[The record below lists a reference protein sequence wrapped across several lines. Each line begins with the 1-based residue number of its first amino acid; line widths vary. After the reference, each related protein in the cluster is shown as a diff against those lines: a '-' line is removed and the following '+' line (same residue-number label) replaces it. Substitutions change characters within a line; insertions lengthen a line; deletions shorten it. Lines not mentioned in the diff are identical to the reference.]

1 VNSAGTSCA
10 PDELENPMRA
20 VVCRELTGVGGLE
33 YVSDWPEPQA
43 GPGEVVVEVKAA
55 ALNFPDLL
63 MIQGLYQERPPLP
76 FVVGTE
82 MSGVVTA
89 VGEGVQHLSV
99 GDRVV
104 SACGRTLAERVVAKA
119 GLVIPA
125 PRALDFPSAAGIC
138 ITYFTTMHAY
148 RQRAQLRPG
157 ETVLVLGA
165 AGGVGTTAVELGK
178 QFGAT
183 VIAAA
188 GSDAKLELVR
198 RLGADHVINYS
209 TQDLRERVKDI
220 TGGKGVDVVYDPVG
234 GALAEPALRSMAWNG
249 RYLVIGF
256 AGGDIPK
263 IPLNLPLLKGCSIVG
278 VFWGSFVQRE
288 RDAQRR
294 NVQELWELFEAGRLK
309 PVVGETHA
317 FAVYAAAFESL
328 ATRRA
333 QGKVVLLP

>member
-1 VNSAGTSCA
+1 
-10 PDELENPMRA
+10 MRA

-33 YVSDWPEPQA
+33 YVDNWPEPQA
-43 GPGEVVVEVKAA
+43 GPGEVLVDVKAA

-82 MSGVVTA
+82 MSGVVAA
-89 VGEGVQHLSV
+89 VGPGVTHFAP

-104 SACGRTLAERVVAKA
+104 AACGRTLAERVVAKA
-119 GLVIPA
+119 SLVIPA
-125 PRALDFPSAAGIC
+125 PKKLGFEAAAGIC
-138 ITYFTTMHAY
+138 ITYFTSMHALK
-148 RQRAQLRPG
+148 QRAQLNAG
-157 ETVLVLGA
+157 ETLLVLGA

-178 QFGAT
+178 QMGAT
-183 VIAAA
+183 VIAAV

-198 RLGADHVINYS
+198 RLGADHVVNYA
-209 TQDLRERVKDI
+209 TEDLRERLKEI

-234 GALAEPALRSMAWNG
+234 GVLAEPALRSMAWGG

-256 AGGDIPK
+256 AGGDIPR

-278 VFWGSFVQRE
+278 VYWGSFAQRE
-288 RDAQRR
+288 RDLQRR
-294 NVQELWELFEAGRLK
+294 NVMELWEMFEAGRLV
-309 PVVGETHA
+309 PVVGETHG
-317 FAVYAAAFESL
+317 FTDYAAAFESL

-333 QGKVVLLP
+333 QGKVVLVP

>member
-1 VNSAGTSCA
+1 
-10 PDELENPMRA
+10 MRA

-89 VGEGVQHLSV
+89 VGEGVSHLSV

-256 AGGDIPK
+256 ASGEIPK
-263 IPLNLPLLKGCSIVG
+263 LPFNLPLLKSCQVVG
-278 VFWGSFVQRE
+278 VDWGGF
-288 RDAQRR
+288 
-294 NVQELWELFEAGRLK
+294 AGRH
-309 PVVGETHA
+309 PQAGR
-317 FAVYAAAFESL
+317 AVTDAVL
-328 ATRRA
+328 ALYA
-333 QGKVVLLP
+333 QGRLTDPPLAHYPLERTADAIADLSARRIAGKCVIGM

>member
-1 VNSAGTSCA
+1 
-10 PDELENPMRA
+10 MRA
-20 VVCRELTGVGGLE
+20 VICRELTGVGGLE
-33 YVSDWPEPQA
+33 HVTDWPEPQA

-63 MIQGLYQERPPLP
+63 MIQGLYQDRPPLP

-82 MSGVVTA
+82 MAGVVA
-89 VGEGVQHLSV
+89 EVGEGVTHLAV

-104 SACGRTLAERVVAKA
+104 AACGRTLAERVAAKA
-119 GLVIPA
+119 ALVIPA
-125 PRALDFPSAAGIC
+125 PRKLDFAAAAGIC
-138 ITYFTTMHAY
+138 ITYFTSMHALK
-148 RQRAQLRPG
+148 QRAALRAG
-157 ETVLVLGA
+157 ETLLVLGA

-178 QFGAT
+178 QMGAV

-188 GSDAKLELVR
+188 SSDAKLELAR
-198 RLGADHVINYS
+198 RLGADHVINYA
-209 TQDLRERVKDI
+209 TEDLRERLKAI

-234 GALAEPALRSMAWNG
+234 GELAEPALRSMAWGG

-256 AGGDIPK
+256 AAGDIPR

-278 VFWGSFVQRE
+278 VFWGAFSQRE
-288 RDAQRR
+288 RDVQRA
-294 NVQELWELFEAGRLK
+294 NATELWQMFEAGSLV

-317 FAVYAAAFESL
+317 LDDYAAAFEAL
-328 ATRRA
+328 ASRRA

>member
-1 VNSAGTSCA
+1 
-10 PDELENPMRA
+10 MRA
-20 VVCRELTGVGGLE
+20 VICRELAGVGGLE

-43 GPGEVVVEVKAA
+43 GRGEVVVEVKAA

-89 VGEGVQHLSV
+89 VGEGVTHLAA

-104 SACGRTLAERVVAKA
+104 AACGRALAERVAAKA
-119 GLVIPA
+119 SLVIPA
-125 PRALDFPSAAGIC
+125 PRALGFEAAAGIC
-138 ITYFTTMHAY
+138 ITYFTSMYALK
-148 RQRAQLRPG
+148 QRARLQAG
-157 ETVLVLGA
+157 ETLLVLGA

-178 QFGAT
+178 QMGAV

-188 GSDAKLELVR
+188 STDAKLDLAR
-198 RLGADHVINYS
+198 RIGADHVVNYS
-209 TQDLRERVKDI
+209 TQDLRERIKEI

-234 GALAEPALRSMAWNG
+234 GALAEPALRSMAWGG

-256 AGGDIPK
+256 AGGDIPR

-278 VFWGSFVQRE
+278 VFWGSFAQRE
-288 RDAQRR
+288 RDEQRR
-294 NVQELWELFEAGRLK
+294 NVMELWGMFESGSLV
-309 PVVGETHA
+309 PVVGETHPLA
-317 FAVYAAAFESL
+317 DYAAAFESL
-328 ATRRA
+328 AARRA